1 MGGVLQRSRI
11 GMLALGRA
19 QPRLKR
25 GVGARAR
32 IKHAGGGWDGRGG
45 GGGHSREHLC
55 ACGTAGRGA
64 GARGSSGLRDE
75 RRRGRRGPG
84 GWRIIFIDRGQST
97 VTHINQNTGL
107 HAAGQPRGRAGT
119 ESESQRMAKQKRV
132 RALPLEPYRPQ
143 HTHIVKRELRG
154 WRAVAGL
161 CSIDR
166 RRSGCL
172 HHACAVL

>member
-75 RRRGRRGPG
+75 RRRGRRGSG

-107 HAAGQPRGRAGT
+107 HAAGQPI
-119 ESESQRMAKQKRV
+119 AKSLWCKTRPKLPKSLSRPARHYLLKKSDVEHPFFKLRRIHKRQGPP
-132 RALPLEPYRPQ
+132 AC
-143 HTHIVKRELRG
+143 G
-154 WRAVAGL
+154 A
-161 CSIDR
+161 SF
-166 RRSGCL
+166 SGP
-172 HHACAVL
+172 